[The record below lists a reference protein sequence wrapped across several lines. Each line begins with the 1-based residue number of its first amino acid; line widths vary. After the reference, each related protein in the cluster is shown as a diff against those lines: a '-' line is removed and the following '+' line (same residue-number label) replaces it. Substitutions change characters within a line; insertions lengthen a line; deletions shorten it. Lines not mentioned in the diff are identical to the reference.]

1 MVRNKTAQ
9 ERPGHEKNA
18 TKAKSSGAILLV
30 AALDM
35 SWRLAIAVLVP
46 IVGGYALDKHFGI
59 TPALT
64 IIGFLVAMVGVF
76 LILKSTVA
84 NAEGKFKGNSR

>member
-1 MVRNKTAQ
+1 MVRNKIAQ
-9 ERPGHEKNA
+9 EHPGPEKGA
-18 TKAKSSGAILLV
+18 TKAKSNGAILLV

-59 TPALT
+59 TPVLT
-64 IIGFLVAMVGVF
+64 ILGFLIAMVGVF

-84 NAEGKFKGNSR
+84 NAEGKFKGSSR